1 MNAASA
7 LLTYC
12 GTRIRDRDE
21 MLCLTDMWRAAG
33 SPENREPWNWSR
45 KEGLTFIEFT
55 AENLNLPVSQV
66 VIANRGG
73 RDPAT
78 WAHWQI
84 GMAYA
89 KYLSP
94 EFHAWCNQVVRS
106 HMELTRKAPTSIEIL
121 DSLFDRKLEPLH
133 HGMMEI
139 RHEQTEIRGEI
150 AEVRGNVIILA
161 KRVDDMAPRHDFT
174 ANTRRSFV
182 AIVWKFYFGEC
193 PCCRKTKIVLDGREI
208 KDAAHCDHFNGRERN
223 APADGWL
230 VCVGCN
236 YRLTRDPQ
244 FKDRAKP
251 LFQVFQIHRFEIF
264 GNKGAQSPRKHRSS
278 RTSKNSGQAEF
289 NW

>member
-1 MNAASA
+1 MNAAA

-21 MLCLTDMWRAAG
+21 TLCLTDMWRAAG
-33 SPENREPWNWSR
+33 ADTSKRPVNWLGSADAKNFAEFLAESLNVR
-45 KEGLTFIEFT
+45 ISDLVIIE
-55 AENLNLPVSQV
+55 
-66 VIANRGG
+66 RGG
-73 RDPAT
+73 REPGT

-106 HMELTRKAPTSIEIL
+106 HMELTRKAPSSIAVL

-139 RHEQTEIRGEI
+139 RHEQTEMRGEI
-150 AEVRGNVIILA
+150 AEVRGNVIVLA
-161 KRVDDMAPRHDFT
+161 SRVDDLVPRHDFT
-174 ANTRRSFV
+174 TNTRRSYV

-193 PCCRKTKIVLDGREI
+193 PCCRKVKIVLDGREI
-208 KDAAHCDHFNGRERN
+208 KAAAHCDHFNGRERN

-230 VCVGCN
+230 VCGSCN

-244 FKDRAKP
+244 FKERARP
-251 LFQVFQIHRFEIF
+251 HFRVFQDNRFEVF
-264 GNKGAQSPRKHRSS
+264 GAKGAQSPRKHRSS
-278 RTSKNSGQAEF
+278 KTAKNSGQFELF
-289 NW
+289 